1 MKMPKPMPV
10 PMNTREYTW
19 GIRFLLFQQIF
30 MVTLLQLVML
40 LIYPQIS
47 LAGLNFIYYLLNF
60 GIVVFIF
67 RDFLEKSWEYACR
80 HTWLILGVSIAG
92 FILYWPTNIGLN
104 LILYRY
110 FPHYFSVNDAAITAI
125 SQSNMLL
132 MGVGTVFLVPLAEE
146 LMFRGLVFGFLR
158 RRSRLLAYVV
168 SAIFFA
174 SIHVTGYIGQYEAL
188 HLLVCLLRY
197 IPVSIILAGVYD
209 ISGSILAPVL
219 IHTAINAIGTLLL

>member
-1 MKMPKPMPV
+1 MKMPKPMSV
-10 PMNTREYTW
+10 TMNAREYTW

-30 MVTLLQLVML
+30 MVTILQLVL
-40 LIYPQIS
+40 FLIYPQIS

-80 HTWLILGVSIAG
+80 HTWLILGTTIAG

-110 FPHYFSVNDAAITAI
+110 FPHYFSVNDAAISAI

-132 MGVGTVFLVPLAEE
+132 MGVGTVLLVPLAEE
-146 LMFRGLVFGFLR
+146 LLFRGLVFGFLR
-158 RRSRLLAYVV
+158 RRSRILAYLV

-174 SIHVTGYIGQYEAL
+174 SIHVTGYIGSYEAM

-197 IPVSIILAGVYD
+197 IPVSLILAGVYD
-209 ISGSILAPVL
+209 ISGSIIAPVL